1 MRIRTHWSSTLILL
15 PLLAGS
21 LALLLWSQ
29 PKAAGQGAA
38 TLRLDRMPVRIES
51 GPDPAAPHYG
61 RKKTGEEYIRGE
73 ISIPGLL
80 DFTVMQTMEEGP

>member
-29 PKAAGQGAA
+29 PKAAGQSAA
-38 TLRLDRMPVRIES
+38 TLPLDRMPVRIES
-51 GPDPAAPHYG
+51 GSVPAAPLYG
-61 RKKTGEEYIRGE
+61 RKKTGEEYVCYE
-73 ISIPGLL
+73 YPGGLVQYFCVG
-80 DFTVMQTMEEGP
+80 DGR